1 MPPRPFPFPF
11 RVGTD
16 ICNVQRVRSIITPRA
31 GSEGEPLRPLRHY
44 LKRVFTEHERQYF
57 WNRFG
62 PEESVLEKA
71 DVISKFL
78 AGRFAAKEACRK
90 AIQHLDIVQRGF
102 KHIMIL
108 PVTAVDRSKHQSLR
122 PQGLILDMV
131 YEDFEPTWVKPDGKI
146 GVIDMS
152 EIDGQ
157 LCEISISHDGD
168 YATAVAIV
176 PMADKWER

>member
-1 MPPRPFPFPF
+1 MPPRAFPLPF

-16 ICNVQRVRSIITPRA
+16 ICNVPRVRSIITPRT
-31 GSEGEPLRPLRHY
+31 GGDGEPLRPLRHY

-62 PEESVLEKA
+62 PEESVLEKV

-90 AIQHLDIVQRGF
+90 AIQHLDIIQRGF

-108 PVTAVDRSKHQSLR
+108 PVSTVDRSKHQSLR

-131 YEDFEPTWVKPDGKI
+131 YEDFEPSWVAPDGKV
-146 GVIDMS
+146 GLIDMS

-176 PMADKWER
+176 PVAGK